1 MQIMKY
7 YIIIHNTSILIY
19 TLPIGCASCTLRWLS
34 WQYFGIEMFPCI
46 ATFRVA
52 SSADR
57 AGGYAVEARTW
68 QHLCCPW
75 ARYVS
80 ALMCSVPCLS
90 NTAYPCEK
98 IKVYDIVYHNQ
109 NTIKYFQAPPQTQMI
124 HWHWVGYHR
133 FYSTKSKLPYLLI
146 SCFSFRTLIAG
157 NAGVLCPGLHFPW
170 QRVELQGQMVGPRT
184 RKLRERC
191 LKCSEMY
198 RSNVTLQ
205 AQEQIPL
212 Q

>member
-1 MQIMKY
+1 MNLNLLNISYLLLNMQIMKY

-98 IKVYDIVYHNQ
+98 IKAYDIVYHNQ
-109 NTIKYFQAPPQTQMI
+109 IFPSAPPNTNDTLTLGRVPPVLQYQVKVTI
-124 HWHWVGYHR
+124 PAH
-133 FYSTKSKLPYLLI
+133 LL
-146 SCFSFRTLIAG
+146 F
-157 NAGVLCPGLHFPW
+157 
-170 QRVELQGQMVGPRT
+170 
-184 RKLRERC
+184 
-191 LKCSEMY
+191 
-198 RSNVTLQ
+198 
-205 AQEQIPL
+205 
-212 Q
+212 